1 MPSLDKLIV
10 DKAMRNKVTDYIEK
24 AIEESRVEESSI
36 NREGESLSTNQVS
49 VCLYLMHFS

>member
-1 MPSLDKLIV
+1 
-10 DKAMRNKVTDYIEK
+10 MRNKVTDYIEK